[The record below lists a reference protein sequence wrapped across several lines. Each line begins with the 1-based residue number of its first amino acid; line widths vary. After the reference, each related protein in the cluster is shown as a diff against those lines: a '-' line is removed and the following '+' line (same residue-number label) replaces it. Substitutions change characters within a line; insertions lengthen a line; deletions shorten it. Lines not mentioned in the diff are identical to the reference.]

1 MGNPLLPTNMWTF
14 YFLASALCCINQA
27 ALLKM
32 RRRPALKNSGE
43 KKEFIEEVLG
53 NVLVIRTLITEQDQ
67 QIENLKDEVQTL
79 QSSLANVTVEKLCSF
94 YINKTYG
101 LMEDVDVIR
110 DEAEKNVTKLET
122 RNTMLQKAVLSSKDV
137 ITFNTVNL
145 ADTKEKLKNAKLRI
159 ESKDKLIIEA
169 IKELEKLRKRE
180 NHTMLVVDEN
190 ILLSKRNDQKDQQI
204 KELKKELTKYR
215 MFKTFFVR
223 IVDELKTMNNSEVN
237 IADFMRRIKRGANM
251 PIDSLRSGDARSDE
265 ILLGMEV
272 SGGEIGEERR

>member
-1 MGNPLLPTNMWTF
+1 
-14 YFLASALCCINQA
+14 
-27 ALLKM
+27 M

-101 LMEDVDVIR
+101 LMEDIDVIR

-122 RNTMLQKAVLSSKDV
+122 RNNMLQKAVLSSKDV

-145 ADTKEKLKNAKLRI
+145 ADTKEKLKNAELRI

-169 IKELEKLRKRE
+169 IKEL
-180 NHTMLVVDEN
+180 
-190 ILLSKRNDQKDQQI
+190 
-204 KELKKELTKYR
+204 
-215 MFKTFFVR
+215 
-223 IVDELKTMNNSEVN
+223 
-237 IADFMRRIKRGANM
+237 
-251 PIDSLRSGDARSDE
+251 
-265 ILLGMEV
+265 GMV
-272 SGGEIGEERR
+272 

>member
-1 MGNPLLPTNMWTF
+1 MGNPILPTNMWTF
-14 YFLASALCCINQA
+14 YFLASALFCINQA
-27 ALLKM
+27 ALLKIHK
-32 RRRPALKNSGE
+32 RPALKDSGE

-67 QIENLKDEVQTL
+67 QIEHLKDEVQTL
-79 QSSLANVTVEKLCSF
+79 QSSLADVTVEKLCSF

-101 LMEDVDVIR
+101 LMEDIDVIR
-110 DEAEKNVTKLET
+110 DEAKTNLTKLQT

-145 ADTKEKLKNAKLRI
+145 AETKEKLKNAELRI
-159 ESKDKLIIEA
+159 DSKDKLIIEA
-169 IKELEKLRKRE
+169 IKELEKLRKKE

-190 ILLSKRNDQKDQQI
+190 ILLSKRNEEKDQQI

-237 IADFMRRIKRGANM
+237 IADFMKRIKRGANM
-251 PIDSLRSGDARSDE
+251 PIDSLGSGDTRSDE
-265 ILLGMEV
+265 VLLATEV
-272 SGGEIGEERR
+272 SGGERG